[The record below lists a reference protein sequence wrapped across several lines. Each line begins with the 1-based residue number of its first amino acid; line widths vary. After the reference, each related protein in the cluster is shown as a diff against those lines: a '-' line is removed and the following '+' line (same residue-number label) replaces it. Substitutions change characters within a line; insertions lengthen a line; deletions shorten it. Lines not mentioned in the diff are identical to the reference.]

1 MERRGTPDCLKN
13 KPSASARLPFKQR
26 DSPHLRRLGDR
37 AELAAAVNGP
47 VHLDAP
53 ETMILVVM
61 GGILRGRIAKL
72 FPHRKLYKVQ
82 RFQGNIG
89 IE

>member
-1 MERRGTPDCLKN
+1 MTAPDP
-13 KPSASARLPFKQR
+13 PSLNIAQNHLAKWASSRH

-61 GGILRGRIAKL
+61 GGILRGTIAKL